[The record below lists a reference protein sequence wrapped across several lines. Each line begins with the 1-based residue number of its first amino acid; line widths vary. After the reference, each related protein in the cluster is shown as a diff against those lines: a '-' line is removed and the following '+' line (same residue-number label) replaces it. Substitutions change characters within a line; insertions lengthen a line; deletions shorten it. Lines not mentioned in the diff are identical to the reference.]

1 MTTSRCIGPTVGPP
15 PNKLDADLDE
25 YDGIGEYTSD
35 EDSLGESLI
44 EDSDEGRVVDDEDD
58 QASNDGTRNGT
69 DGETAEEPQEISDS
83 DTEADDEDTL
93 IDSDH
98 GQAGVADPRE
108 QDDTSSAGVGDQ
120 DVVGEAIDPS
130 DTATDTAPRSVTTRS
145 GRVVIP
151 PKNYIVSSTNA
162 TTKEDEALD
171 GVLMKAGHCSDL
183 S

>member
-1 MTTSRCIGPTVGPP
+1 M
-15 PNKLDADLDE
+15 
-25 YDGIGEYTSD
+25 
-35 EDSLGESLI
+35 
-44 EDSDEGRVVDDEDD
+44 
-58 QASNDGTRNGT
+58 
-69 DGETAEEPQEISDS
+69 
-83 DTEADDEDTL
+83 
-93 IDSDH
+93 
-98 GQAGVADPRE
+98 ADPRE

-120 DVVGEAIDPS
+120 DVVGEAIDPA

-171 GVLMKAGHCSDL
+171 EALTKAGHCSDL

>member
-1 MTTSRCIGPTVGPP
+1 M
-15 PNKLDADLDE
+15 
-25 YDGIGEYTSD
+25 
-35 EDSLGESLI
+35 
-44 EDSDEGRVVDDEDD
+44 VDDEDD
-58 QASNDGTRNGT
+58 QALKNGTRNGT
-69 DGETAEEPQEISDS
+69 DGKTAEEPQEISDS

-93 IDSDH
+93 IYFDH

-120 DVVGEAIDPS
+120 DVVGKAIDPS
-130 DTATDTAPRSVTTRS
+130 DTATDTAPRSVTIRS
-145 GRVVIP
+145 SGVVIP

-171 GVLMKAGHCSDL
+171 EALMKAGHRRDL